1 MQIGGAVTTRA
12 AKPPKGQKI
21 SWGGVW
27 TTKPAD
33 SILRPFRVG
42 TGFKWGP
49 RLRGGGGTILT
60 ANLMALAPHNYEVG
74 HAIATRKGEPW
85 RDRSH
90 LFRRGKVCNEPRT
103 QAQAASTESFRM

>member
-1 MQIGGAVTTRA
+1 VCGRRSQLTLFCAHSASGPGSNGALASA
-12 AKPPKGQKI
+12 A
-21 SWGGVW
+21 GV
-27 TTKPAD
+27 
-33 SILRPFRVG
+33 
-42 TGFKWGP
+42 GP
-49 RLRGGGGTILT
+49 ILT

-103 QAQAASTESFRM
+103 QAQAASTESFGMGDATPEPT